1 MKELGKIQHGFFE
14 DTILQNC
21 GYKRKEVSCGP
32 GFGVD
37 VAVIDL
43 PNGLAMATAS
53 DPLSLIPSLGLEES
67 AWLSVYLMANDIA
80 TTGHSAMYAQ
90 FVLNLPAHFSATDF
104 NTYWNY
110 IHLFCKEM
118 QIAITGGHTGFI
130 EGQNSTIAG
139 GGTLTTIAPKKDIL
153 VSKNAESDNVLLVTK
168 QCAISSSAIL
178 AMSFPDTVKNKLGK
192 EIYDQGC
199 GLFYKTSSVNDALV
213 AVGSEI
219 DNSGI
224 TAMHDVTEG
233 GVLGAIYELAI
244 ASGNGARIY
253 NDCLPMGEAQKQIC
267 NLFSIDP
274 RYCVGAGSMIMA
286 VKRGFEKDVIN
297 RLKQQDIDCTIVG
310 ELIGKER
317 GIKLIEDNKESDLL
331 YSGKDPY
338 WNAFFKAYQEGWK

>member
-1 MKELGKIQHGFFE
+1 MKELGKIQYAFFE
-14 DTILQNC
+14 DTILQQT
-21 GYKRKEVSCGP
+21 GYERKEVSCGP

-43 PNGLAMATAS
+43 PNGLALATAS

-90 FVLNLPAHFSATDF
+90 FVLNLPSSLSSADF
-104 NTYWNY
+104 KTYWNY
-110 IHLFCKEM
+110 IHMFCKEM

-139 GGTLTTIAPKKDIL
+139 GGTLTTIAPKEDML
-153 VSKNAESDNVLLVTK
+153 VSKNAELGNLLLVTK

-178 AMSFPDTVKNKLGK
+178 AMSFPEMVKNKLGK
-192 EIYDQGC
+192 EVYDQGC
-199 GLFYKTSSVNDALV
+199 GLFYKTSSVNDALA

-219 DNSGI
+219 RDSGI

-253 NDCLPMGEAQKQIC
+253 NDRLPIGEAQNLIC

-274 RYCVGAGSMIMA
+274 RYCVGAGSMIIA
-286 VKRGFEKDVIN
+286 VKKGFEEKVIN
-297 RLKQQDIDCTIVG
+297 RLKQQNIDCAIVG
-310 ELIGKER
+310 ELDEQDR
-317 GIKLIEDNKESDLL
+317 GIKLIEGDEENDLL
-331 YSGKDPY
+331 YSGKDLY
-338 WNAFFKAYQEGWK
+338 WDAFFRAYQEGWK